1 MATNVGEPVVKVAGV
16 GLDLAPVWQRD
27 SLITPVYPLIDC
39 AKAQA
44 AR

>member
-1 MATNVGEPVVKVAGV
+1 MATNVGEPVLKVAGV